1 VDIIPG
7 EIMSSENI
15 RPIAICVVRRDG
27 DIFVFEARDTIKGE
41 TFYRPL
47 GGGIEYQERSEDAVR
62 REMREELGAEITGL
76 RQIGVLENIFT
87 YQGRPGH
94 EIVFVFRADFSDR
107 AIYDLQTAMGI
118 KDNDEPFPAIW
129 TPMEEFASGRSILY
143 PEGLLELLL
152 EDPNGG
158 MIPGAGGAKALRN
171 KPVK

>member
-1 VDIIPG
+1 
-7 EIMSSENI
+7 
-15 RPIAICVVRRDG
+15 
-27 DIFVFEARDTIKGE
+27 
-41 TFYRPL
+41 
-47 GGGIEYQERSEDAVR
+47 
-62 REMREELGAEITGL
+62 MREELGAEITGL

-87 YQGRPGH
+87 YQGCPGH

-107 AIYDLQTAMGI
+107 AIYDLQTPVGI
-118 KDNDEPFPAIW
+118 KDNDEPFPALW
-129 TPMEEFASGRSILY
+129 KPLEEFASGRSILY